1 MPPRLLILLLVWS
14 LACLSPHT
22 LAGPAVRY
30 TLILDRPQTQTLRVV
45 MEIDQAP
52 GPEVSVQLPA
62 WRPGRYVILDPAG
75 EVRWFV
81 ARTGDGRELPAGK
94 ADKSTW
100 VIQTG
105 APNGAATDLRIEY
118 EIYANELNLRTR
130 HVDASHAFVN
140 GATVFMLYAPGRE
153 EPVAVRV
160 EAPDGWSVS
169 CGLPMAGDGSLLAPD
184 YDMLVDCPL
193 EIGTHRR
200 VQFQVRGVPHEIAIW
215 GEGDWD
221 AERLRRDFAD
231 IVAEQSSIFGDLP
244 YEKYVFLMHV
254 QPGIGGGTEH
264 YNSTILQTRPTSFD
278 TPDAYRGFLGLVA
291 HEFFHTWNVKRFR
304 PAGIHRYDYS
314 SENYTRSLWVAEG
327 TTSYYD
333 DLTLARVGL
342 IDIKEYMKRLGSL
355 IEAVRSRPGE
365 RVQSLEDSSFDAWIK
380 FNRPGPDR
388 DNTTVSFYGKGALA
402 SLVLDMELRRR
413 TGNARSLDDVMR
425 ALYRRF
431 PLGGPG
437 YTPEDLVAI
446 ASQIAGTDM
455 GPVFAAHIRGTEPL
469 PLEASLAT
477 VGLELYQKAAKD
489 SWDDQEGRR
498 PRAQRGYLGLNVVAG
513 PAGARVRSALEDG
526 PAFEAGLI
534 ADDEI
539 IAFNGRKI
547 DAGNFARREARLEP
561 GEPVEVTFFRR
572 ERLMSVTLPAG
583 ARRNAAWSIRLVET
597 PTPEQV
603 AGFEKWMDRA
613 WPGDAADAESGEPF
627 RHEEEEEE
635 G

>member
-1 MPPRLLILLLVWS
+1 MLLLLSV
-14 LACLSPHT
+14 LCGLSPRA
-22 LAGPAVRY
+22 LAEPGVHY
-30 TLILDRPQTQTLRVV
+30 TLVLDRPQTQTLRVV
-45 MEIDQAP
+45 MQIDGAP
-52 GPEVSVQLPA
+52 GPEVTVQMPT
-62 WRPGRYVILDPAG
+62 WRPGRYVILDPAS

-81 ARTGDGRELPAGK
+81 ARAGEGGELPTTK

-105 APNGAATDLRIEY
+105 AADDGVTDLRIEY

-130 HVDASHAFVN
+130 HVDASHAFIN
-140 GATVFMLYAPGRE
+140 GSTVFMLYPPRRE
-153 EPVAVRV
+153 QATTVRV
-160 EAPDGWSVS
+160 EAPRGWHVSSGLSTSNDG
-169 CGLPMAGDGSLLAPD
+169 LLTASD

-193 EIGTHRR
+193 EIGTHQR
-200 VQFQVRGVPHEIAIW
+200 VQFQVQGVPHEIAIW

-244 YEKYVFLMHV
+244 YDKYVFLMHV

-264 YNSTILQTRPTSFD
+264 YNSTILQTRPSSFGS
-278 TPDAYRGFLGLVA
+278 PDAYRGFLGLVS

-304 PAGIHRYDYS
+304 PAGIHRYDYA

-342 IDIKEYMKRLGSL
+342 IDLKEYMKRLGSS
-355 IEAVRSRPGE
+355 IEGLRARPGE

-425 ALYRRF
+425 TLYKRF

-437 YTPEDLVAI
+437 YTPEDLVSI
-446 ASQIAGTDM
+446 ASQLAGTDM

-469 PLEASLAT
+469 PLEEALAT
-477 VGLELYQKAAKD
+477 VGLEVHQTPARD
-489 SWDDQEGRR
+489 EWDDEDGRR
-498 PRAQRGYLGLNVVAG
+498 PREQRGYLGLNVTPG
-513 PAGARVRSALEDG
+513 SAGAKVRSALEDG

-539 IAFNGRKI
+539 IAINGRKV
-547 DAGNFARREARLEP
+547 DAGAFSRHERKLEP
-561 GEPVEVTFFRR
+561 GEQVELTFFRR
-572 ERLMSVTLPAG
+572 DRLMTIPLRAEAKPNATWSV
-583 ARRNAAWSIRLVET
+583 RLVAR

-603 AGFEKWMDRA
+603 AAFQEWMDRP
-613 WPGDAADAESGEPF
+613 WPAEAKDAESGGDDADED
-627 RHEEEEEE
+627 E

>member
-1 MPPRLLILLLVWS
+1 MILVMLTG
-14 LACLSPHT
+14 LAWVCSV
-22 LAGPAVRY
+22 AGAEPGVRY
-30 TLILDRPQTQTLRVV
+30 TLILDRPQTQTLRVA
-45 MEIDQAP
+45 MEMDGLT
-52 GPEVSVQLPA
+52 GPEVMVQMPT
-62 WRPGRYVILDPAG
+62 WRPGRYVILDPAS

-81 ARTGDGRELPAGK
+81 ARTSEGRELETIK
-94 ADKSTW
+94 TDKSTW
-100 VIQTG
+100 VIRTG
-105 APNGAATDLRIEY
+105 AADHDGEDKPTDVHIEY

-130 HVDASHAFVN
+130 HVDASHAFIN
-140 GATVFMLYAPGRE
+140 GATVFMLYPPRRE
-153 EPVAVRV
+153 EPVSLKIDMP
-160 EAPDGWSVS
+160 EGWRVS
-169 CGLPMAGDGSLLAPD
+169 CGLPAEDGGLLLAPD
-184 YDMLVDCPL
+184 YDMLVDSPL
-193 EIGTHRR
+193 EIGTHQR

-231 IVAEQSSIFGDLP
+231 IVGEQSSIFGDLP
-244 YEKYVFLMHV
+244 YEKYVFLLHV

-278 TPDAYRGFLGLVA
+278 SPDAYRGFLGLVS

-304 PAGIHRYDYS
+304 PAGIHRYDYA

-333 DLTLARVGL
+333 NLTLARVGL
-342 IDIKEYMKRLGSL
+342 IDVTEYMKRLGSS
-355 IEAVRSRPGE
+355 IERLRSRPGE

-425 ALYRRF
+425 ALYKRF

-437 YTPEDLVAI
+437 YTPEDLAGI

-469 PLEASLAT
+469 PLEEALAT
-477 VGLELYQKAAKD
+477 VGLELYQKPVMD
-489 SWDDQEGRR
+489 EWDDEDAR
-498 PRAQRGYLGLNVVAG
+498 PPRETRGYLGLNVVAG
-513 PAGARVRSALEDG
+513 TAGAKVRSVLEDG
-526 PAFEAGLI
+526 PAFEAGVI

-539 IAFNGRKI
+539 IAMDGRRV
-547 DAGNFARREARLEP
+547 DAGSFAQRERDLEP
-561 GEPVEVTFFRR
+561 GQQVELTLFRR
-572 ERLMSVTLPAG
+572 DRLMSITLESGGKPHATWSV
-583 ARRNAAWSIRLVET
+583 RLAAE

-603 AGFEKWMDRA
+603 AAFEKWMDRA
-613 WPGDAADAESGEPF
+613 WPGGSKESESDEGDLNEDAG
-627 RHEEEEEE
+627 
-635 G
+635 